1 MDGVKYIIQNGKAYI
16 SNITNNQLYVVNT
29 SNNNIFDS
37 ISVSSNPISM
47 KEDSR
52 EILGFMSRRYIK

>member
-1 MDGVKYIIQNGKAYI
+1 M
-16 SNITNNQLYVVNT
+16 VNT

-52 EILGFMSRRYIK
+52 GNIWVYVKAIYQIMKILVFQL